1 MKRPSMYNRHE
12 ASLKAFVEKF
22 NNVKDDLRL
31 VMQIYNTENFRDDGV
46 IVDTKTGKRITF
58 DWEIRDRYFKSGK
71 FVFKELG
78 QFERKLKK
86 GEIGLSLQCD
96 QDETAVMAAW
106 HEDWLKEKPRKK
118 KLRTDQKSDEFGMV
132 RYTRHFRIY
141 FYKKIGEFRK
151 MISKALIKSS
161 FNHTVFHDRNS

>member
-12 ASLKAFVEKF
+12 ANLKAFVEKF

-58 DWEIRDRYFKSGK
+58 DWEIRDRYFTSGK

-78 QFERKLKK
+78 QFERKLRK

-96 QDETAVMAAW
+96 Q
-106 HEDWLKEKPRKK
+106 
-118 KLRTDQKSDEFGMV
+118 SFYEFSLCLIQIFQDISISF
-132 RYTRHFRIY
+132 RHHFSPDFQCR
-141 FYKKIGEFRK
+141 
-151 MISKALIKSS
+151 S
-161 FNHTVFHDRNS
+161 

>member
-1 MKRPSMYNRHE
+1 MKRPSMYNRHKV
-12 ASLKAFVEKF
+12 SLKAFVEKF

-31 VMQIYNTENFRDDGV
+31 VMKIYNTENFRDDGV

-58 DWEIRDRYFKSGK
+58 DWEIRDRYFTSGK
-71 FVFKELG
+71 FTFKELG

-106 HEDWLKEKPRKK
+106 HEGK
-118 KLRTDQKSDEFGMV
+118 V
-132 RYTRHFRIY
+132 
-141 FYKKIGEFRK
+141 
-151 MISKALIKSS
+151 
-161 FNHTVFHDRNS
+161 V

>member
-1 MKRPSMYNRHE
+1 M
-12 ASLKAFVEKF
+12 
-22 NNVKDDLRL
+22 
-31 VMQIYNTENFRDDGV
+31 
-46 IVDTKTGKRITF
+46 
-58 DWEIRDRYFKSGK
+58 
-71 FVFKELG
+71 G

-96 QDETAVMAAW
+96 KDETGVMAAW

-141 FYKKIGEFRK
+141 LYKKNRRV
-151 MISKALIKSS
+151 SKND
-161 FNHTVFHDRNS
+161 F

>member
-12 ASLKAFVEKF
+12 DSLKAFVEKF

-46 IVDTKTGKRITF
+46 IVDTKTEKRITF
-58 DWEIRDRYFKSGK
+58 DWKIRDRYFKSGK

-96 QDETAVMAAW
+96 QDETTVMAA
-106 HEDWLKEKPRKK
+106 
-118 KLRTDQKSDEFGMV
+118 
-132 RYTRHFRIY
+132 
-141 FYKKIGEFRK
+141 
-151 MISKALIKSS
+151 
-161 FNHTVFHDRNS
+161 